1 MNYGIVPNVRPCP
14 KKPFWAAALEGRA
27 FFLKRKLFFSGI
39 ELNLQNTFHEIF
51 LLLLQ
56 IFARLG

>member
-14 KKPFWAAALEGRA
+14 KKPFWAAALEGRE
-27 FFLKRKLFFSGI
+27 FFLKRKLLFFSSI

-51 LLLLQ
+51 LLL
-56 IFARLG
+56 